1 MGEGIHMPDSRDAEE
16 DIDDMI
22 FGKEYAGP
30 SDR

>member
-1 MGEGIHMPDSRDAEE
+1 MLILFEVKKMET

-22 FGKEYAGP
+22 FGDYDPGP